1 MAPTGNNN
9 NSSTGGFVFCGKIYS
24 DGWTMN
30 VGQRVFKKIELLMK
44 NKLLVT
50 LGIFICAIFLNG
62 FEPYDDLKAELILD
76 AKPML
81 GGGSIWHRGNTL
93 KN

>member
-1 MAPTGNNN
+1 
-9 NSSTGGFVFCGKIYS
+9 
-24 DGWTMN
+24 
-30 VGQRVFKKIELLMK
+30 MK